1 MKKRELIEFD
11 LRTIIKGSK
20 KNVFVKLSLSELI
33 TTSRRKYV
41 IFENYKS
48 GEKFKINN
56 NDENILLLN
65 KIESDFQ
72 KLNSKL
78 TKIPTPIKDLLDRKW
93 EQEPNSKES
102 TDGSTELILKK
113 LSYLQKDFK
122 KLVNVLV
129 ADTKNGTINNI
140 DPIPIAIVHSAMT
153 IWIEVL
159 KNKYN
164 LKNKKILSKNLLIY
178 LEDVLEAFGYD
189 ADIKKSYY
197 NWHELKNMSKY

>member
-33 TTSRRKYV
+33 KTSRRMYV

-72 KLNSKL
+72 QLNSKL

-93 EQEPNSKES
+93 EKEPNSKES

-129 ADTKNGTINNI
+129 AETKDGTINNI

-153 IWIEVL
+153 IWVEVL

-178 LEDVLEAFGYD
+178 LERVLEAFGYD

-197 NWHELKNMSKY
+197 NWHELKNMS

>member
-1 MKKRELIEFD
+1 MKKREQIESE
-11 LRTIIKGSK
+11 LRTIIKSSK
-20 KNVFVKLSLSELI
+20 KNVFVKLSLSDLI
-33 TTSRRKYV
+33 KTSRRMYV

-102 TDGSTELILKK
+102 TDGSTELILNNR
-113 LSYLQKDFK
+113 SYLQKDFK
-122 KLVNVLV
+122 K
-129 ADTKNGTINNI
+129 
-140 DPIPIAIVHSAMT
+140 
-153 IWIEVL
+153 
-159 KNKYN
+159 
-164 LKNKKILSKNLLIY
+164 
-178 LEDVLEAFGYD
+178 
-189 ADIKKSYY
+189 
-197 NWHELKNMSKY
+197 

>member
-1 MKKRELIEFD
+1 MKKREQIESE

-33 TTSRRKYV
+33 KSSRRMYV

-48 GEKFKINN
+48 GEKFKIDN

-65 KIESDFQ
+65 KIDSDFQ
-72 KLNSKL
+72 KLHSKL
-78 TKIPTPIKDLLDRKW
+78 NNIPTPIKDLLDRKW

-102 TDGSTELILKK
+102 TEGSTELILKK

-122 KLVNVLV
+122 KLVDVLV

-140 DPIPIAIVHSAMT
+140 DPIPIAIIHSAMT
-153 IWIEVL
+153 IWVEIL

-178 LEDVLEAFGYD
+178 LENVLEAFGYD
-189 ADIKKSYY
+189 ADIKNCYY
-197 NWHELKNMSKY
+197 NWHDLKNMS

>member
-33 TTSRRKYV
+33 KTSRRMYV

-72 KLNSKL
+72 QLNSKL
-78 TKIPTPIKDLLDRKW
+78 TNIPTPIKDLLDRKL
-93 EQEPNSKES
+93 S
-102 TDGSTELILKK
+102 LIH
-113 LSYLQKDFK
+113 
-122 KLVNVLV
+122 
-129 ADTKNGTINNI
+129 I
-140 DPIPIAIVHSAMT
+140 
-153 IWIEVL
+153 
-159 KNKYN
+159 
-164 LKNKKILSKNLLIY
+164 
-178 LEDVLEAFGYD
+178 
-189 ADIKKSYY
+189 
-197 NWHELKNMSKY
+197 

>member
-1 MKKRELIEFD
+1 MKKREQIEFD

-20 KNVFVKLSLSELI
+20 KNIFVKLSLSELI
-33 TTSRRKYV
+33 KTSRRMYV
-41 IFENYKS
+41 IFVKYKS

-65 KIESDFQ
+65 KIETDFQ
-72 KLNSKL
+72 QLNSKL
-78 TKIPTPIKDLLDRKW
+78 TNIPTPIKDLLDRKW

-122 KLVNVLV
+122 NLVNVLV
-129 ADTKNGTINNI
+129 TDTKNGTINNI

-153 IWIEVL
+153 IWVEVL

-164 LKNKKILSKNLLIY
+164 LKNKRILSKNLLIY
-178 LEDVLEAFGYD
+178 LEDVFEVFGYD
-189 ADIKKSYY
+189 TDIKKSYY
-197 NWHELKNMSKY
+197 NWHELKNMS